1 MTNFTVHMKTY
12 LSEYMRESVWST
24 IEVRIVCIVEDFS
37 LTYETRVPN
46 IVEVIDY
53 KDFLMGH
60 IFSIYTID

>member
-1 MTNFTVHMKTY
+1 
-12 LSEYMRESVWST
+12 MRESVWST

-60 IFSIYTID
+60 IFSVYSID